1 MTHPTELNEAQRF
14 VSSILTEIIAI
25 GSGHDEMR
33 HSALGNDVMRSD
45 TMVTNDYDWKLIVL
59 IVEMFASQK
68 FSTINM
74 IAVSNLKIY

>member
-45 TMVTNDYDWKLIVL
+45 TMVTNDYD
-59 IVEMFASQK
+59 
-68 FSTINM
+68 
-74 IAVSNLKIY
+74 